1 MHGEEMHKMYLLLSD
16 SLKYSKNLAL
26 VKEKA
31 LKEHLK
37 KERKLIL
44 VLDLDNTILH
54 SAEYNGFVHKPDY
67 WGRLYKGKDMFQIPI
82 SKRPEGPCTHTKFRP
97 FLKQFMEMIHDYF
110 KVYVYT
116 MGNSKQPISHNLIG
130 SYATQI
136 VDFIKHE
143 VPTSDIPDTKI
154 ISRDDGHD
162 HTNGAHVK
170 TLRQLS
176 PSDDSFYI
184 ILDDNRSVW
193 PESQGKSFF
202 SSDPV

>member
-67 WGRLYKGKDMFQIPI
+67 
-82 SKRPEGPCTHTKFRP
+82 
-97 FLKQFMEMIHDYF
+97 
-110 KVYVYT
+110 
-116 MGNSKQPISHNLIG
+116 
-130 SYATQI
+130 
-136 VDFIKHE
+136 
-143 VPTSDIPDTKI
+143 
-154 ISRDDGHD
+154 
-162 HTNGAHVK
+162 
-170 TLRQLS
+170 
-176 PSDDSFYI
+176 
-184 ILDDNRSVW
+184 
-193 PESQGKSFF
+193 
-202 SSDPV
+202 